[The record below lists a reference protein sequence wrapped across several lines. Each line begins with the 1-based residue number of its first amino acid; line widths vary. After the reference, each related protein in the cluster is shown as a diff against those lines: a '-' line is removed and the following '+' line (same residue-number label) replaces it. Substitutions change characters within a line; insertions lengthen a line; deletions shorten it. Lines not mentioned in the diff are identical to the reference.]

1 MAHLHM
7 LLNFVAHLEFFV
19 LVMMAHLNML
29 LNVVATL
36 ELFVAHDGSFE
47 HVVEC
52 CGSLGA
58 L

>member
-1 MAHLHM
+1 
-7 LLNFVAHLEFFV
+7 LEFFV